1 MVKMAESKF
10 TISEERQRQ
19 LQLSIEETVTMQLQ
33 AHPKY
38 SKAVGDA
45 VHSGNKLILDY
56 HSHKN
61 EPEKYC
67 VSIRKEP
74 ENSGLQ
80 ILGQN
85 NIGEELA
92 HIKFGASKDECKS
105 LMSILAEEL
114 KKFYNLEYIP
124 TMYFQGEPLR

>member
-1 MVKMAESKF
+1 MVESKPI
-10 TISEERQRQ
+10 ISEERRRQ
-19 LQLSIEETVTMQLQ
+19 LQLSIEGIVTMQLQ

-38 SKAVGDA
+38 SKAVSDA
-45 VHSGNKLILDY
+45 VNSGNKLILDY

-85 NIGEELA
+85 NMGEELA
-92 HIKFGASKDECKS
+92 HLRFGANKDECKP

-114 KKFYNLEYIP
+114 KKFYKLEYILA
-124 TMYFQGEPLR
+124 MYFQGELLS